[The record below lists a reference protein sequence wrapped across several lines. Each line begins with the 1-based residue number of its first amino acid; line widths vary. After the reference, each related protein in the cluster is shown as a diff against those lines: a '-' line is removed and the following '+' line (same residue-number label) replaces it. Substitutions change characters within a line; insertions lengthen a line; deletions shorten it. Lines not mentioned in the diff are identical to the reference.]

1 MACAD
6 DVMTAERA
14 YLAALES
21 VSSWSAT
28 TAELVLSDAAGDELL
43 RYEASSA

>member
-6 DVMTAERA
+6 EVMTAERA

-28 TAELVLSDAAGDELL
+28 DAELVLSDAADAELL

>member
-1 MACAD
+1 MACAGE
-6 DVMTAERA
+6 VMTAERA

-28 TAELVLSDAAGDELL
+28 DAELMLSDAAGDELL
-43 RYEASSA
+43 RHRAARP